1 MFADDTS
8 DFYLHNNVKELF
20 RTINAD
26 VSHLNGCFCANKLPL
41 NNDKTNY
48 LLFHKAKNKDN
59 FPLVL
64 PDLLI
69 DDVKIKRENSQKFLG
84 VMVDY
89 NLT

>member
-1 MFADDTS
+1 MFAYDTS
-8 DFYLHNNVKELF
+8 HFYLHNNVKELF
-20 RTINAD
+20 RIINAD

-41 NNDKTNY
+41 NNDKTNC